1 MKTRLN
7 YLEKAKDVLKTEIDS
22 MIFAKGKLDHNFC
35 NAVDTMM
42 LCLAKGG
49 KIVVTGVGKNYHI
62 AQKISSTLASTG
74 STSVVLNPVQ
84 AMHGDLGIIRPN
96 DVLLALSYS
105 GESDELLTL
114 LPFIKRQGVKIIALT
129 GNKRCSM
136 AKHSDIVICAPV
148 KREACPFN
156 MAPTSST
163 TVALAV
169 GDALAIVMLYAHGFK
184 KEDYARLHPAG
195 AIGRALLMKVNDIMR
210 TGNRLAK
217 VRSGALIKDALLAM
231 TEARSGSACVVDAKN
246 RLLGIFTDG
255 DLRRYIADYPDLTN
269 MPIDKFMTKKPITVK
284 CDKLAVDAL
293 KIFEEHNIDDLVVLY
308 ESHRVIGAIDLQDLP
323 KFKII

>member
-1 MKTRLN
+1 MKTKLN
-7 YLEKAKDVLKTEIDS
+7 YLEKAKEVLKTEIDS
-22 MIFAKGKLDHNFC
+22 MIFARTRLDNNFC
-35 NAVDTMM
+35 KAVDSIMF
-42 LCLAKGG
+42 CLSKGG

-62 AQKISSTLASTG
+62 AQKIASTLASTG
-74 STSVVLNPVQ
+74 STSVTLNPVQ

-105 GESDELLTL
+105 GESDEIITL
-114 LPFIKRQGVKIIALT
+114 LPFIRRQGVKVIALT

-136 AKHSDIVICAPV
+136 ATHSDIVICAPV

-156 MAPTSST
+156 MAPTCST

-169 GDALAIVMLYAHGFK
+169 GDALAIVLLYARGFK

-195 AIGRALLMKVNDIMR
+195 AIGRALLMKASDIMR
-210 TGNRLAK
+210 TGDRLAK
-217 VRSGALIKDALLAM
+217 VKSGTLIKNALLAM

-255 DLRRYIADYPDLTN
+255 DLRRHIADYPDLTN
-269 MPIDKFMTKKPITVK
+269 MPIDRFMTRKPITVK
-284 CDKLAVDAL
+284 GDKLAVDAL
-293 KIFEEHNIDDLVVLY
+293 KTFEDHNIDDLVVLDD
-308 ESHRVIGAIDLQDLP
+308 SSRVIGAIDLQDLP